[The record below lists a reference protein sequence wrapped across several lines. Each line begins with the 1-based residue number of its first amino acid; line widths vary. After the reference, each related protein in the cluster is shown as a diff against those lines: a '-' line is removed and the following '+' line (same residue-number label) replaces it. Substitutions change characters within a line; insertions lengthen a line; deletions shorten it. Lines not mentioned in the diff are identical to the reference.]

1 MHANLQQQCAVIWEE
16 LHPAQIIV
24 QPISGF
30 LIWSSLE
37 GDGGGVQV
45 LLYNQ
50 ENVLQIQKEV
60 LSLKYSCHS
69 EASSE
74 PESPLKGHRTSAR
87 NPDVGEHPLSF
98 PWT

>member
-1 MHANLQQQCAVIWEE
+1 MHANLQQQLYVIWEE
-16 LHPAQIIV
+16 LYPAQIIV

-37 GDGGGVQV
+37 GDGRGVQV

-50 ENVLQIQKEV
+50 ENVLQIQKRSAVTEIF
-60 LSLKYSCHS
+60 LSFS
-69 EASSE
+69 ES
-74 PESPLKGHRTSAR
+74 ESPLKGHRKGAR
-87 NPDVGEHPLSF
+87 NPDVGEHSLSI